1 MKLQGKRTRA
11 WIVEAMALVAF
22 AATLQASC
30 SYPPPEVATL
40 PVQTEVEGP
49 PYLRVVVTDW
59 QKRPLTAG
67 EMSPMERAGYRWDYT
82 VRITDTGGT
91 TVQFREVTA
100 SVTSLTGFRS
110 TQTIPLESR
119 VDPHGTVPITIHAR
133 LSTSNPDEPGN
144 LTGVE
149 ELTFL
154 GRDDEFKLIQLVVRV
169 PLN

>member
-1 MKLQGKRTRA
+1 MRIHGKGTGA
-11 WIVEAMALVAF
+11 WIVRAMVLVAF
-22 AATLQASC
+22 AATFQTAC

-40 PVQTEVEGP
+40 PVRTEVEGP

-67 EMSPMERAGYRWDYT
+67 EMSPMERAGFRWDYT
-82 VRITDTGGT
+82 VQITDTEGK

-110 TQTIPLESR
+110 TRTIPLQSR
-119 VDPHGTVPITIHAR
+119 VDPHGTVPITINAH

-144 LTGVE
+144 LTGVQQ
-149 ELTFL
+149 LTFL
-154 GRDDEFKLIQLVVRV
+154 GRDDEYRLVQLVVRV